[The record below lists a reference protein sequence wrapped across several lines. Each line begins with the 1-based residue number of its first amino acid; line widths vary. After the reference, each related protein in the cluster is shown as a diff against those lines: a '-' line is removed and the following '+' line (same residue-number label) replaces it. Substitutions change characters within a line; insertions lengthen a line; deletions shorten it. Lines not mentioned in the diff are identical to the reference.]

1 MIRRGPFRISGF
13 GFDSSFEFRISSFR
27 ASLIALLLLLAA
39 SGVASAQ
46 AIAPGAGR
54 ERDLLAEAGVDHFW
68 IARVARDPVDNSIV
82 TSIVYRGKWS
92 GNGDWTALPVIPDRV
107 VSMATS
113 NGELLL
119 VLANGQWE
127 IADDA
132 DIRSGP
138 TGSTW
143 DTVLAIAGAQDA
155 VWAIVRGLPASTQ
168 DSGAATNPSTEPMGE
183 AATQPVGETRL
194 MVCQLTE
201 GKWTKAERIPD
212 GVSGDPGQMAL
223 TVVKG
228 LPVLAWRTG
237 DGRLCV
243 SSLSAEGKWSG
254 PVVAGVEAGW
264 ADFKLL
270 TINDRAVLWV
280 ASAPPT
286 SRPTNEITSSGTM
299 IGGAG
304 GVLIG
309 DDFARRIDLGMPT
322 RLPAN
327 IGPQTLVAAFGNLR
341 WIAYAGDQ
349 QIEQDYSLDAFPQS
363 FPTAKLSVVPSPKP
377 PVISLTPWIGGDAVL
392 ILLAGLAAIRQRNL
406 PTPEADENGREAKP
420 HLAPMGLRFVAGL
433 VDLAPILA
441 VVAILH
447 PANAANPLANI
458 DDKSMIEL
466 AQLSLATYVLHTL
479 LAELICGQS
488 IGKMIF
494 GLRVMGSDGN
504 PPKVWAIA
512 LRNLLR
518 VFDVTLGLPLLI
530 VFINPLQQRVGDLIA
545 GTVVVGG
552 EGEDEENEDR

>member
-1 MIRRGPFRISGF
+1 MVGERGLDGVTGDSGSRREHGNEQRGIAAGAGQRAMGDRGRCGHPQRAD
-13 GFDSSFEFRISSFR
+13 GFDV
-27 ASLIALLLLLAA
+27 
-39 SGVASAQ
+39 GY
-46 AIAPGAGR
+46 GAG
-54 ERDLLAEAGVDHFW
+54 
-68 IARVARDPVDNSIV
+68 
-82 TSIVYRGKWS
+82 
-92 GNGDWTALPVIPDRV
+92 DR
-107 VSMATS
+107 
-113 NGELLL
+113 
-119 VLANGQWE
+119 
-127 IADDA
+127 
-132 DIRSGP
+132 
-138 TGSTW
+138 
-143 DTVLAIAGAQDA
+143 GAQDA

-212 GVSGDPGQMAL
+212 GVSGDPGRMAL

-406 PTPEADENGREAKP
+406 PTPEADRKWARGETAFGADGPAICGRAGGSGADPGGGGDFASGECGESAGE
-420 HLAPMGLRFVAGL
+420 HRRQIDDRACATVAGD
-433 VDLAPILA
+433 VCAAHAAGGADLRAEHWENDFRAARDGVGWESAEGLGDCA
-441 VVAILH
+441 EEFAEGVRCDAGVA
-447 PANAANPLANI
+447 AA
-458 DDKSMIEL
+458 
-466 AQLSLATYVLHTL
+466 
-479 LAELICGQS
+479 
-488 IGKMIF
+488 
-494 GLRVMGSDGN
+494 
-504 PPKVWAIA
+504 
-512 LRNLLR
+512 
-518 VFDVTLGLPLLI
+518 
-530 VFINPLQQRVGDLIA
+530 
-545 GTVVVGG
+545 
-552 EGEDEENEDR
+552 DRFY